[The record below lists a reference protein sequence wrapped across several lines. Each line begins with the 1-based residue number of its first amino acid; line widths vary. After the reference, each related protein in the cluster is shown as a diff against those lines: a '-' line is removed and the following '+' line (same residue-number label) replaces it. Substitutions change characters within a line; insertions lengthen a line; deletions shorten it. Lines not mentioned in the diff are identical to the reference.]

1 MWKLKNR
8 ASPTSHHC
16 PSALCGGRSGY
27 RTRVPSTFHGH
38 SIKSEKVFRQ
48 LSLGKLSLNSFIRLQ
63 LFPVFCFSA
72 RFLTLCVSKLPN
84 FVPFSLPFWG
94 FPLAGLSTHYLREKE
109 CSWKLLGATG
119 GTEARPRGEG
129 KSRDANNNTQ
139 RADGRKVEKEDC
151 GRSEKL
157 GENGENGEQS
167 WPRALVAGWVK
178 SNNLTF
184 QHILQFTELNKET
197 LSSQTHAHTGTHT
210 HAD

>member
-1 MWKLKNR
+1 LKNR

-16 PSALCGGRSGY
+16 PSPLCGGRSGY

-94 FPLAGLSTHYLREKE
+94 FPLAGLSTHYLRERSAVGNCWGQREALKHGQEERERAATPTITHKE
-109 CSWKLLGATG
+109 RMGAKWKRKIVG
-119 GTEARPRGEG
+119 
-129 KSRDANNNTQ
+129 
-139 RADGRKVEKEDC
+139 GRK
-151 GRSEKL
+151 
-157 GENGENGEQS
+157 S
-167 WPRALVAGWVK
+167 WGKMGKMVSRAG
-178 SNNLTF
+178 
-184 QHILQFTELNKET
+184 QEH
-197 LSSQTHAHTGTHT
+197 
-210 HAD
+210 